1 MIVLDTNV
9 LSETLKPLPNAAVVA
24 WMAAQP
30 RSTLFTTTVVEAE
43 ILYGVAVLADGARKT
58 QLQAALKAIFT
69 EDLSGQVIPFD
80 RDCAEAY
87 AAIAANRKNLG
98 QPISQFDAM
107 IAAATASRGATLA
120 TLNLRDFADCGIRL
134 INPWET

>member
-1 MIVLDTNV
+1 
-9 LSETLKPLPNAAVVA
+9 
-24 WMAAQP
+24 MAAQP

-98 QPISQFDAM
+98 
-107 IAAATASRGATLA
+107 
-120 TLNLRDFADCGIRL
+120 
-134 INPWET
+134 

>member
-87 AAIAANRKNLG
+87 AGIAANRKDSG

-120 TLNLRDFADCGIRL
+120 TRNLRDFADCGIRL

>member
-87 AAIAANRKNLG
+87 AGIAANRKNSG

-107 IAAATASRGATLA
+107 IAAATASRGAMLA
-120 TLNLRDFADCGIRL
+120 TRNLRDFADCGIRL

>member
-9 LSETLKPLPNAAVVA
+9 LSETLKPLPNAAGVA

-43 ILYGVAVLADGARKT
+43 ILYGVAVLAGGARKT

-120 TLNLRDFADCGIRL
+120 TRNLRDFADCGIRL

>member
-87 AAIAANRKNLG
+87 EGIAANRKNSG

-120 TLNLRDFADCGIRL
+120 TRNLRDFADCGIRL

>member
-43 ILYGVAVLADGARKT
+43 ILYGVAVLAGGARKT

-107 IAAATASRGATLA
+107 IAAATASRGATLS
-120 TLNLRDFADCGIRL
+120 TRNLRDFADCGIRL

>member
-120 TLNLRDFADCGIRL
+120 TRNLRDFADCGIRL

>member
-43 ILYGVAVLADGARKT
+43 ILYGVAVFAGGARKT

-120 TLNLRDFADCGIRL
+120 TRNLRDFADCGIRL

>member
-43 ILYGVAVLADGARKT
+43 ILYGVGVSRWRSQNPIASG
-58 QLQAALKAIFT
+58 T
-69 EDLSGQVIPFD
+69 ESHFYGRFIGSSD
-80 RDCAEAY
+80 
-87 AAIAANRKNLG
+87 
-98 QPISQFDAM
+98 PI
-107 IAAATASRGATLA
+107 
-120 TLNLRDFADCGIRL
+120 
-134 INPWET
+134 

>member
-24 WMAAQP
+24 WMAGQP

-43 ILYGVAVLADGARKT
+43 ILYGVELLADGARKI

-69 EDLSGQVIPFD
+69 EDFSGQVIPFD

-120 TLNLRDFADCGIRL
+120 TRNLRDFADCGIRL

>member
-9 LSETLKPLPNAAVVA
+9 LSETLKPLPNAAVVS

-87 AAIAANRKNLG
+87 AGIAANRKNSG

-120 TLNLRDFADCGIRL
+120 TRNLRDFADCGIRL

>member
-120 TLNLRDFADCGIRL
+120 TRNLRDFADCGIPL

>member
-43 ILYGVAVLADGARKT
+43 ILYGVAVFADGACKT

-87 AAIAANRKNLG
+87 AGIAANRKNSG

-120 TLNLRDFADCGIRL
+120 TRNLRDFADCGIRL

>member
-9 LSETLKPLPNAAVVA
+9 LSETLKPFNAAVVA

-87 AAIAANRKNLG
+87 AAIATNRKNLG

-120 TLNLRDFADCGIRL
+120 TRNLRDFADCGIRL

>member
-69 EDLSGQVIPFD
+69 EYLSGQVIPFD

-120 TLNLRDFADCGIRL
+120 TRNLRDFADCGIRL

>member
-24 WMAAQP
+24 WMAVQP

-87 AAIAANRKNLG
+87 AGIAANRKNSG

-120 TLNLRDFADCGIRL
+120 TRNLRDFADCGIRL

>member
-107 IAAATASRGATLA
+107 IAAATVSRGATLA
-120 TLNLRDFADCGIRL
+120 SRNLRDFADCGIRL

>member
-87 AAIAANRKNLG
+87 AVIAANRKNSG

-107 IAAATASRGATLA
+107 IAAATASRGAMLA
-120 TLNLRDFADCGIRL
+120 TRNLRDFADCGIRL

>member
-69 EDLSGQVIPFD
+69 EDLLGQVIPFD

-87 AAIAANRKNLG
+87 AGIAANRKNSG

-107 IAAATASRGATLA
+107 IAAATASRGAMLA
-120 TLNLRDFADCGIRL
+120 TRNLRDFADCGIPL

>member
-80 RDCAEAY
+80 RDYAEAY

-120 TLNLRDFADCGIRL
+120 TRNLRDFADCGIRL

>member
-87 AAIAANRKNLG
+87 AGIAANRKNSG

-107 IAAATASRGATLA
+107 IAAASASRGATLA
-120 TLNLRDFADCGIRL
+120 TRNLRDFADCGIRL

>member
-58 QLQAALKAIFT
+58 QVQAAMKAIFT

-80 RDCAEAY
+80 RDCAEVY
-87 AAIAANRKNLG
+87 AAIVANRKNSG

-120 TLNLRDFADCGIRL
+120 TRNLRDFADCGIRL

>member
-87 AAIAANRKNLG
+87 AGIAANRKNSG

-120 TLNLRDFADCGIRL
+120 TRNLRDFADCGIRL

>member
-1 MIVLDTNV
+1 MIVLDTNL

-87 AAIAANRKNLG
+87 AGIAANRKNSG

-120 TLNLRDFADCGIRL
+120 TRNLRDFADCGIRL

>member
-69 EDLSGQVIPFD
+69 EDLSGQVIAFD

-87 AAIAANRKNLG
+87 AAIAANRKNSG

-120 TLNLRDFADCGIRL
+120 TRNLRDFADCGIRL

>member
-43 ILYGVAVLADGARKT
+43 ILYGVAVLAGGARKT

-69 EDLSGQVIPFD
+69 EDLSGQLIPFD

-120 TLNLRDFADCGIRL
+120 TRNLRDFADCGIRL

>member
-30 RSTLFTTTVVEAE
+30 RSTLFTTTVVQAE

-69 EDLSGQVIPFD
+69 EDLSGQLIPFD

-107 IAAATASRGATLA
+107 IAAATASRGAALA
-120 TLNLRDFADCGIRL
+120 TRNLRDFADCGIRL
-134 INPWET
+134 INPWKI

>member
-30 RSTLFTTTVVEAE
+30 RSTFFTTTVVEAE
-43 ILYGVAVLADGARKT
+43 ILYGVAVLTDGARKT

-80 RDCAEAY
+80 WDCAEAY

-107 IAAATASRGATLA
+107 IAAAAASRGATLA
-120 TLNLRDFADCGIRL
+120 TRNLRDFADCGIRL

>member
-43 ILYGVAVLADGARKT
+43 ILYGVAVLADGSRKT

-87 AAIAANRKNLG
+87 AGIAANRKNLG

-120 TLNLRDFADCGIRL
+120 TRNLRDFADCGIRL

>member
-58 QLQAALKAIFT
+58 QLQAALKAIFYGRFIGSS
-69 EDLSGQVIPFD
+69 D
-80 RDCAEAY
+80 
-87 AAIAANRKNLG
+87 
-98 QPISQFDAM
+98 PI
-107 IAAATASRGATLA
+107 
-120 TLNLRDFADCGIRL
+120 
-134 INPWET
+134 

>member
-43 ILYGVAVLADGARKT
+43 ILYGVAVLAGGARKT

-120 TLNLRDFADCGIRL
+120 TRNLRDFADCGIRL

>member
-1 MIVLDTNV
+1 MIALDTKV

-87 AAIAANRKNLG
+87 AGIAANRKNSG

-107 IAAATASRGATLA
+107 IAAATASRGAMLA
-120 TLNLRDFADCGIRL
+120 TRNLRDFADCGIRL

>member
-1 MIVLDTNV
+1 M
-9 LSETLKPLPNAAVVA
+9 LSETLKPLPNSAVVA
-24 WMAAQP
+24 WIAAQP
-30 RSTLFTTTVVEAE
+30 RSTLFPTTVVEAE

-87 AAIAANRKNLG
+87 AGIAANRKNLG

-107 IAAATASRGATLA
+107 IAATTASRGATLA
-120 TLNLRDFADCGIRL
+120 TRNLRDFADCGIRL

>member
-24 WMAAQP
+24 WMTTQP

-87 AAIAANRKNLG
+87 AAIAAKRKNLG

-107 IAAATASRGATLA
+107 IADATASRGATLA
-120 TLNLRDFADCGIRL
+120 TRNLRDFADCGIRL

>member
-58 QLQAALKAIFT
+58 ELQAALKAIFT

-120 TLNLRDFADCGIRL
+120 TRNLRDFADCGIRL
-134 INPWET
+134 INPLET